1 MNWSSGKDSA
11 LTLHRLIQSGKKPEL
26 LLTTISKEE
35 QRVGMHGL
43 RRELLEQQAKAIG
56 IPLKIIELS
65 SSTNH
70 EAYNRLMR
78 DAMAELK
85 SQGYD
90 TAIFGDIFLEDL
102 KEYREA
108 QLEKAGIKGE
118 FPLWK
123 EDTRA
128 LINEFVNS
136 GLRSVIVSAAEKH
149 FNKDFLGTKIDA
161 DFVGKLPEV
170 VDPCGENGEFHSFC
184 YAGPIFENEIRF
196 KKGKRVIKYY
206 DSPVKSRDSEEE
218 GSADEDSN
226 AGLYKEDENSSHR
239 FLSGLH

>member
-43 RRELLEQQAKAIG
+43 RRELLEQQAESIG

-65 SSTNH
+65 SSTDH
-70 EAYNRLMR
+70 EAYNKLMSETM
-78 DAMAELK
+78 DELK
-85 SQGYD
+85 AKGFD
-90 TAIFGDIFLEDL
+90 TAVFGDIFLEDL
-102 KEYREA
+102 KEYRES
-108 QLEKAGIKGE
+108 QLAKVGIKGE

-128 LINEFVNS
+128 LIKEFVDS
-136 GLRSVIVSAAEKH
+136 GLRSVIVSAAEEH
-149 FNKDFLGTKIDA
+149 FNRDFVGIEIDA
-161 DFVGKLPEV
+161 DFVNKLPTA

-184 YAGPIFENEIRF
+184 YDGPIFEKAILF
-196 KKGKRVIKYY
+196 KVGKAVIKYY
-206 DSPVKSRDSEEE
+206 EKPMDNRNNKKNSISDPQSPISRIGFHYLDLIPQ
-218 GSADEDSN
+218 N
-226 AGLYKEDENSSHR
+226 
-239 FLSGLH
+239 